1 MLTEMNP
8 VQNVESTPTD
18 AGVAHHDP
26 SVLEMLQSLPP
37 KQLKLMSDLV
47 EVLGMKEE
55 TLPPSDKTAADIAAF
70 HADTTHLHDRH
81 DILLTASEYSLG
93 VVKTG
98 EEPPRNDD
106 YEYRDLEDLQP
117 LVDEGLLE
125 LQRHEIRVSGETV
138 DIYALTDKG
147 RAEIGAD
154 EPTSEPEAEAEPLPT
169 EEPTISKDQSQTL
182 IMDRLGIYVI
192 SELMTSLLIPSYTLN
207 TDGEM
212 SFLWRTIQQGL
223 TKGFEVVDAVALS
236 QYAETL

>member
-1 MLTEMNP
+1 MNDLQNGINDQLSDADVLKMLE
-8 VQNVESTPTD
+8 
-18 AGVAHHDP
+18 
-26 SVLEMLQSLPP
+26 SLPP

-47 EVLGMKEE
+47 EVLGMKEPKA
-55 TLPPSDKTAADIAAF
+55 PPSGDPVDPYGLNDKS
-70 HADTTHLHDRH
+70 HLHDRH

-98 EEPPRNDD
+98 DTPPRNDD

-117 LVDEGLLE
+117 VIDEGLLE

-154 EPTSEPEAEAEPLPT
+154 EPTSEPEAEPVPAEGK
-169 EEPTISKDQSQTL
+169 PTISKDQCQTL